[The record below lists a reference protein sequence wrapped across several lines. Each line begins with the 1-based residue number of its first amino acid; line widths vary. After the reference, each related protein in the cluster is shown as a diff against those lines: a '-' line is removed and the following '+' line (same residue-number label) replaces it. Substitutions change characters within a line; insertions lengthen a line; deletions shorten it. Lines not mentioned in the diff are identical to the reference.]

1 MRNFAYLCIGECGSP
16 LAFDFFGLWGA
27 FFLIPLKDQT
37 VRLIYLY
44 VNGENKRKIRENNRG
59 AAHTVPLFFLVK

>member
-27 FFLIPLKDQT
+27 FFLIPQKDQT
-37 VRLIYLY
+37 VRLIYFR

-59 AAHTVPLFFLVK
+59 AANTAPYFFW

>member
-1 MRNFAYLCIGECGSP
+1 MNAAPHWLSTFSAFGE
-16 LAFDFFGLWGA
+16 L
-27 FFLIPLKDQT
+27 FLIPQKDQT

-59 AAHTVPLFFLVK
+59 AANTAPYFFGKIAKQ